1 LKFGVI
7 GMNKALGLIL
17 LFALGSLA
25 APANAAAPA
34 PLGRWLPAS
43 GNVEVTIRPCGQ
55 ALCGAVSR
63 VFANNSMEHPGPAAT
78 PPARVGLQL
87 LSDFRPDGDGWTGR
101 LFNRENGA
109 TYDCHM
115 TLQGANQLV
124 MHAYVVLP
132 IFGKTQ
138 IWRRLG

>member
-1 LKFGVI
+1 MNRAVGVI
-7 GMNKALGLIL
+7 ILVALA
-17 LFALGSLA
+17 FA
-25 APANAAAPA
+25 APAWASAPG
-34 PLGRWLPAS
+34 PLGRWLSAS
-43 GNVEVTIRPCGQ
+43 GNVEVTIRPCGP

-63 VFANNSMEHPGPAAT
+63 VFANNSMEHPGPAAS
-78 PPARVGLQL
+78 PPARIGLRL

-101 LFNRENGA
+101 LYNRENGD

-115 TLQGANQLV
+115 TLEGGDRLV
-124 MHAYVVLP
+124 MHAYVLLP

>member
-1 LKFGVI
+1 MK
-7 GMNKALGLIL
+7 KALGLIVL
-17 LFALGSLA
+17 MAIAVAGSA
-25 APANAAAPA
+25 SAAAPS
-34 PLGRWLPAS
+34 PMGRWLSAS
-43 GNVEVTIRPCGQ
+43 RNVEVTIGPCGP
-55 ALCGAVSR
+55 AICGRVSR
-63 VFANNSMEHPGPAAT
+63 VLANNSIEHPGPAT
-78 PPARVGLQL
+78 SPPAQVGLQL

-101 LFNRENGA
+101 IFNRENGN

-124 MHAYVVLP
+124 MRAYVLLP

>member
-1 LKFGVI
+1 LTAV
-7 GMNKALGLIL
+7 GMKKSPVLIL
-17 LFALGSLA
+17 LFALGLA
-25 APANAAAPA
+25 ASANGAVLDPR
-34 PLGRWLPAS
+34 GRWLSAS
-43 GNVEVTIRPCGQ
+43 GNVEVTIRPCGA

-78 PPARVGLQL
+78 PPAKVGLQL
-87 LSDFRPDGDGWTGR
+87 LSDFRRDGDGWTGR
-101 LFNRENGA
+101 LFNRENGN

-115 TLQGANQLV
+115 TMQGGDRLA

-132 IFGKTQ
+132 NFGKTQ

>member
-1 LKFGVI
+1 MHKR
-7 GMNKALGLIL
+7 LGLIL
-17 LFALGSLA
+17 LMA
-25 APANAAAPA
+25 ATAAGPASAAAPS
-34 PLGRWLPAS
+34 PLGRWLSAS
-43 GNVEVTIRPCGQ
+43 GNVEVTIRPCGP

-63 VFANNSMEHPGPAAT
+63 VFANNSMEHPGPAAS

-101 LFNRENGA
+101 IFNRENGN

-115 TLQGANQLV
+115 SLRGANQLV
-124 MHAYVVLP
+124 MQAYVFLP
-132 IFGKTQ
+132 ILGKTQ